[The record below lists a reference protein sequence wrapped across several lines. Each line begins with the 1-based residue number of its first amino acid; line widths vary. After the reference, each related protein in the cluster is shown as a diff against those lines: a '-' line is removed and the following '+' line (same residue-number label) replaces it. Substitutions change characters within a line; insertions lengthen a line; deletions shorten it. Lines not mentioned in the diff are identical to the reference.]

1 MNSHTGIVLYNN
13 PAMKYLL
20 LPQYK
25 LLRHSIYIG
34 IILLFWFAFGYRSIK
49 EGFAEIV
56 KLFAYALSY
65 VVIVYFNLLVLM
77 PRVLYKNKIWPY
89 LLLTYA
95 SFIIGYVVQQ
105 IIYIDD
111 WQGLSIMLNN
121 RFDLIRDM
129 IINGIT
135 FFMFCGIGWSFSMFK
150 MWLTDEKRIQDL
162 TTENLKAEL
171 SNLKNQVNPH
181 FLFNV
186 FNNLYVTSKTNPAKV
201 PNMILDISDLMR
213 YQLDECSKEKVPL
226 DSEINYIN
234 NFLRIEKERKEDPDI
249 QFSVEGKTNNIM
261 VEPLLFVALVE
272 NAFKHGLSKQEKGY
286 VFITLS
292 TQNGNILHLNVR
304 NSMPAKPKNDVK
316 TRVGIGLDNLKKR
329 LELSYPNRYVLDIVE
344 KEDEFTANLELR
356 LE

>member
-1 MNSHTGIVLYNN
+1 MNTYTGIKLHNN
-13 PAMKYLL
+13 PRMKYLL
-20 LPQYK
+20 QPQYQ
-25 LLRHSIYIG
+25 LLRHSLYIG

-49 EGFAEIV
+49 EGYVEIL
-56 KLFAYALSY
+56 KLIAYALSY
-65 VVIVYFNLLVLM
+65 VVIVYFNFLVLM
-77 PRVLYKNKIWPY
+77 PRLLYKNKIWQY
-89 LLLTYA
+89 LVLTYA
-95 SFIIGYVVQQ
+95 SFIIGYVIQQ
-105 IIYIDD
+105 VIYADD

-186 FNNLYVTSKTNPAKV
+186 FNNLYVTSKTEPAKV
-201 PNMILDISDLMR
+201 PDMILDIADLMR

-226 DSEINYIN
+226 DSEINYIK
-234 NFLRIEKERKEDPDI
+234 NFLRIERERKENPDI
-249 QFSVEGKTNNIM
+249 QFFVEGKTSNMM

-272 NAFKHGLSKQEKGY
+272 NAFKHGLSKLEKGY

-292 TQNGNILHLNVR
+292 THNSNKVYLNVR
-304 NSMPAKPKNDVK
+304 NSKPVEPINEAK
-316 TRVGIGLDNLKKR
+316 TRAGIGLDNLKKR
-329 LELSYPNRYVLDIVE
+329 LELSYQNRHKLDIVDD
-344 KEDEFTANLELR
+344 KDVFTANLELQ

>member
-1 MNSHTGIVLYNN
+1 MNTHTGIVLYNN
-13 PAMKYLL
+13 PGMKYLL

-25 LLRHSIYIG
+25 LLRHSLYIG

-56 KLFAYALSY
+56 KLIAYALSY
-65 VVIVYFNLLVLM
+65 VVIVYFNFLVLM
-77 PRVLYKNKIWPY
+77 PRLLYKNKIWPY

-105 IIYIDD
+105 IIYADD

-201 PNMILDISDLMR
+201 PGMILDISDLMR

-234 NFLRIEKERKEDPDI
+234 NFLRIEKERKEDPEI
-249 QFSVEGKTNNIM
+249 QFSVEGKTSDIM

-272 NAFKHGLSKQEKGY
+272 NAFKHGLSKLEKGY

-292 TQNGNILHLNVR
+292 TQNGNIVHLNVR
-304 NSMPAKPKNDVK
+304 NSMPTKPKNGTE
-316 TRVGIGLDNLKKR
+316 TRTGIGLDNLKKR
-329 LELSYPNRYVLDIVE
+329 LELSYPNRYVLNIVE
-344 KEDEFTANLELR
+344 KDDVFTANLELQ